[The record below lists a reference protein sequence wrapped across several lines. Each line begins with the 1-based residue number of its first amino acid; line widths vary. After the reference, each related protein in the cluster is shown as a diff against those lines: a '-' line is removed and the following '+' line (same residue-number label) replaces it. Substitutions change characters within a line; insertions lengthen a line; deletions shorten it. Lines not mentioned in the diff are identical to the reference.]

1 MGRANP
7 RAHCAAFTLIWR
19 FNAPPLHALRSMLK
33 TLHRP
38 STLCYPFPMD
48 SLHAPWRIEY
58 ILAAKTSSPQ
68 TFFTQI
74 AQSNDDEAN
83 LVIARDRTCYA
94 LLNAYPYTGGH
105 LMIVPYKQVRDM
117 NGLTDEE
124 MTDLMKLTRRC
135 QNALT
140 KVMKPDGVNIGSN
153 LGKVAGAGI
162 LEHLHIHIVPR
173 WLGDTNFM
181 PVLANTM
188 VVPQALK
195 DLAAQLRAALAT

>member
-1 MGRANP
+1 
-7 RAHCAAFTLIWR
+7 
-19 FNAPPLHALRSMLK
+19 
-33 TLHRP
+33 
-38 STLCYPFPMD
+38 MD

-58 ILAAKTSSPQ
+58 ILAPKSAATENL
-68 TFFTQI
+68 FTQI
-74 AQSNDDEAN
+74 AQSSDDEAN

-94 LLNAYPYTGGH
+94 LLNRYPYTGGH

-124 MTDLMKLTRRC
+124 IIDLMKLTRRC

-140 KVMKPDGVNIGSN
+140 KVMKPEGFNIGIN

-195 DLAAQLRAALAT
+195 DLAAQLRTALATNQP

>member
-1 MGRANP
+1 
-7 RAHCAAFTLIWR
+7 
-19 FNAPPLHALRSMLK
+19 
-33 TLHRP
+33 
-38 STLCYPFPMD
+38 
-48 SLHAPWRIEY
+48 
-58 ILAAKTSSPQ
+58 
-68 TFFTQI
+68 
-74 AQSNDDEAN
+74 
-83 LVIARDRTCYA
+83 
-94 LLNAYPYTGGH
+94 
-105 LMIVPYKQVRDM
+105 MIVPYKQVRDM

-124 MTDLMKLTRRC
+124 MTDLMKLTCRC

-140 KVMKPDGVNIGSN
+140 QVMKPDGFNIGIN

-195 DLAAQLRAALAT
+195 DLAAQLRAALANT